1 MSGIAM
7 HVMKNKMPVFILCLL
22 CYTL

>member
-7 HVMKNKMPVFILCLL
+7 HVMKNKMPVFRYFLN
-22 CYTL
+22 